1 MSDTINALL
10 FYALLFAG
18 FALVPLGY
26 YLIGFLAWWKR
37 GRSSLAFR
45 AWAISFIGV
54 AVYALFDGVIKQI
67 PFEIRAREFA
77 TLRLFD
83 PPPSD
88 VRVIS
93 LPPHPDGYGC
103 GNICVALLW
112 SGRFDRVIKHDWQ
125 SGVRPLQAFEMVA
138 RPGCRSVTAVDQRD
152 LAAALKVWE
161 VVGRCLVE
169 SDNVDRVA
177 PRFAVS
183 VNEEAP
189 DNPSWASRVI
199 DVALVGRGAGQGIAR
214 MEHGLAHFAVP
225 LPIVGLYLSSR
236 LGGGVDL
243 TFGLWSY
250 ARRYGQEPDLGRV
263 IAAAFGIDVAQFPGT
278 PDIQAIEEPARKL
291 AVARQIV
298 AGAPRR
304 DRYRLIDALD
314 AMRPLD
320 PDYTAVLIDL
330 ARTADWDL
338 MPSIAW
344 LGASDDALGPL
355 LAAFFV
361 DQIAGGAT
369 PRPYAAALNYF
380 SAVQLAPHAD
390 RLLAAYDRRFPNERD
405 HAQFISD
412 LDAAIGL
419 VGPAGVA
426 RLADELPKVANNPD
440 RSAAIALGLCRSGA
454 PAAIEPLERHV
465 KWIEAGGRFE
475 SPMAYAYAFAR
486 LGHGDRAKAFV
497 AHARTRRTNFSAI
510 TDSELACLDE
520 IVTRFPLGGAPA
532 SICQRNGP
540 RPEFKASAVDAARGT
555 CLAPRTPPRQ

>member
-1 MSDTINALL
+1 M
-10 FYALLFAG
+10 
-18 FALVPLGY
+18 
-26 YLIGFLAWWKR
+26 R
-37 GRSSLAFR
+37 GGSEARSSLAFR
-45 AWAISFIGV
+45 AWAISFIGL
-54 AVYALFDGVIKQI
+54 AAYALFDGVIKQI
-67 PFEIRAREFA
+67 PFSIRASEFA

-169 SDNVDRVA
+169 SDNVDRAA

-199 DVALVGRGAGQGIAR
+199 DVALVGRGGGQRIAR
-214 MEHGLAHFAVP
+214 MEQGLAHFAVP

-236 LGGGVDL
+236 LGGGVDFDVRAVEL
-243 TFGLWSY
+243 CSPLWPGARPRPRDGRRFRRRRRAVLR
-250 ARRYGQEPDLGRV
+250 ARRTSRPSRNPL
-263 IAAAFGIDVAQFPGT
+263 ASSPLH
-278 PDIQAIEEPARKL
+278 ARSPPE
-291 AVARQIV
+291 RR
-298 AGAPRR
+298 GR

-320 PDYTAVLIDL
+320 PDYTAVLLDL

-344 LGASDDALGPL
+344 LGARDDALGPL

-380 SAVQLAPHAD
+380 SAAQLAPHAE
-390 RLLAAYDRRFPNERD
+390 RLLAAYDRRLPNERD

-426 RLADELPKVANNPD
+426 RLADELPQVANNPD
-440 RSAAIALGLCRSGA
+440 RSGAIALGLCRSGA
-454 PAAIEPLERHV
+454 PEAIAPLDRHV

-475 SPMAYAYAFAR
+475 WPMAYAYAFAR
-486 LGHGDRAKAFV
+486 LGHGDKAKAFV

-520 IVTRFPLGGAPA
+520 IVSRFPFGGAPA

-540 RPEFKASAVDAARGT
+540 RPEFRASRGRCSARHLPRAAHPAAAIVNRPTAGP
-555 CLAPRTPPRQ
+555 LSRAAPAGARSAGRCWR